1 MCKKQNLDKEKKNL
15 FYFSLFLLVI
25 SLFVFQ
31 SPLIK
36 SASSD
41 TNLCNLNVSLVNQDP
56 YPATP
61 DSYLNILLQVTGV
74 GTTNCGGAKISLSLD
89 YPFSM
94 DSGNNLQ
101 ILQANTYNKD
111 GFKDV
116 WNVPYTLRV
125 DKNALEGD
133 SQLTVKYAPGNWD
146 SNSYLT
152 KKFNISIK
160 DYQTSFDAVIQDFSS
175 NQVSIALANTGKYA
189 ANAVVVRVPQQEN
202 YIVTSS
208 DGQMVGNLDSGDY
221 TLVSFSLTPKSNQIQ
236 NRNQTF
242 QNQDRIYYKNSTTPN
257 QINEKDLLIQVY
269 YTDNLGERRVVNM
282 SLPLN
287 MQSFGSSN
295 STSSNFSRY
304 NTQKKSSFPWFWVI
318 LLIFVLLMITLYKKF
333 PKQFKDFFKKLK
345 LKLKKQEKENQKSQ
359 IPDWIKNSKEK
370 R

>member
-1 MCKKQNLDKEKKNL
+1 MRKKQNFNKEKKEFFYPLIFL
-15 FYFSLFLLVI
+15 FIFLFSLLQF
-25 SLFVFQ
+25 
-31 SPLIK
+31 PLIK
-36 SASSD
+36 SASSSSD
-41 TNLCNLNVSLVNQDP
+41 LCNLNVSLVNQDP

-74 GTTNCGGAKISLSLD
+74 GTTNCGGAKLSLSLD

-101 ILQANTYNKD
+101 ILQANTYNRD

-125 DKNALEGD
+125 DKNALEGE

-160 DYQTSFDAVIQDFSS
+160 NYQTSFDAVIQDFSS
-175 NQVSIALANTGKYA
+175 NQVSIALANIGKYA

-208 DGQMVGNLDSGDY
+208 DGQMIGNLDSGDY

-236 NRNQTF
+236 NRNQTL

-269 YTDNLGERRVVNM
+269 YTDNLGERRIVNM

-295 STSSNFSRY
+295 LTSSNFSRY
-304 NTQKKSSFPWFWVI
+304 NIQKKPSFPWFWVA
-318 LLIFVLLMITLYKKF
+318 LIFVLLVVILYKKF
-333 PKQFKDFFKKLK
+333 PKQFKDFLKKLK
-345 LKLKKQEKENQKSQ
+345 GKNQEKENQKSQ

-370 R
+370 K

>member
-1 MCKKQNLDKEKKNL
+1 MRKKQNLSKNKKQFFYLLTFL
-15 FYFSLFLLVI
+15 FIILFSVL
-25 SLFVFQ
+25 Q
-31 SPLIK
+31 SSLIK
-36 SASSD
+36 SLSSTSD
-41 TNLCNLNVSLVNQDP
+41 TCNIDVSLVNQDP

-94 DSGNNLQ
+94 DSNNNLR

-133 SQLTVKYAPGNWD
+133 SQLTVKYSPGNWD
-146 SNSYLT
+146 SDSYLT

-160 DYQTSFDAVIQDFSS
+160 NYQTNFDAVIQDFSS
-175 NQVSIALANTGKYA
+175 NQVSIALANTGKYT

-202 YIVTSS
+202 YAVSSS

-221 TLVSFSLTPKSNQIQ
+221 TLVSFSLIQKSTQIQ
-236 NRNQTF
+236 NKNQTL
-242 QNQDRIYYKNSTTPN
+242 QNQDRIYSKNLTNPN
-257 QINEKDLLIQVY
+257 QQIGGKDLLIQVY

-295 STSSNFSRY
+295 LTSSNFTKY
-304 NTQKKSSFPWFWVI
+304 NVQKKSSFPWFWVA
-318 LLIFVLLMITLYKKF
+318 LIFVLLVIILYKKF
-333 PKQFKDFFKKLK
+333 PKQFKDFLKKLK
-345 LKLKKQEKENQKSQ
+345 GKSKEKENQKSQ

-370 R
+370 K